1 MLNQSLKAQL
11 LQKLNELLDERIAGL
26 EQSLLATKESR
37 DSDTKSSAGD
47 KYEIG
52 REMAQQEIDKQQAQL
67 AKTRFMKNEL
77 LAIKPEQEKQVAE
90 FGSLLICDSGNYFLS
105 IPFGKVEVE
114 GVEFFC
120 MSLASPLGQ
129 LLEGKRPG
137 EKLSF
142 NGKSLSIERIE

>member
-1 MLNQSLKAQL
+1 MLHQSVKAEL

-47 KYEIG
+47 KYETG

-77 LAIKPEQEKQVAE
+77 QAIKPELEKQVAE
-90 FGSLLICDSGNYFLS
+90 F
-105 IPFGKVEVE
+105 
-114 GVEFFC
+114 
-120 MSLASPLGQ
+120 
-129 LLEGKRPG
+129 
-137 EKLSF
+137 
-142 NGKSLSIERIE
+142 